1 MDSCNESR
9 TCSNHSSVAPLNEA
23 NADRIREIDR
33 VQSGTPILYPPNV
46 RRISLGFFNAACW
59 CPISIYMNE
68 RFRVLAFAVLLI
80 GISSVTLVQVIHTS
94 AASVSGA
101 TDIDPVAL
109 RDMILQNV
117 NTTSTSNQTLSP
129 ASTVFANST
138 TENTTSTLET
148 ASLTQ
153 SSSSATNETTAI
165 SYLQYQMTSVNAE
178 LAAMSSRMDSMS
190 QDNNTA
196 MLIAEA
202 GLIVGILAVVAAI
215 AVARRA
221 DAMYKESS
229 KDQAAGSSPP
239 TK

>member
-1 MDSCNESR
+1 MDSCKEFQA
-9 TCSNHSSVAPLNEA
+9 CGNHSSIAPVNEA
-23 NADRIREIDR
+23 NADRIRRIDR
-33 VQSGTPILYPPNV
+33 VPSGTSILPAKRSSK

-59 CPISIYMNE
+59 CRISIYMNE
-68 RFRVLAFAVLLI
+68 RFRALAFAVLLI

-94 AASVSGA
+94 SASVSGA
-101 TDIDPVAL
+101 QPIAPVAL
-109 RDMILQNV
+109 RDMILQSV

-129 ASTVFANST
+129 VSTVFANST
-138 TENTTSTLET
+138 NTTSTLET
-148 ASLTQ
+148 SSLTQ
-153 SSSSATNETTAI
+153 SSSFATNQTTAI
-165 SYLQYQMTSVNAE
+165 SYLQYQMTSVNDE
-178 LAAMSSRMDSMS
+178 LTAMSSRMDSMS

-202 GLIVGILAVVAAI
+202 GLIVAILAVVAAI